1 MSHSFIKKYIECE
14 LNMSNSFIKKYIAVS
29 FATTLIAFY
38 TGIWWAKSG
47 IDGDYIEYKKNIEKC
62 IESLDIE
69 LEVDEV
75 HVIEIVPDEVD
86 SRQSHDAIEI
96 VPDEVDSRQSHDVIE
111 IVPDEVDSRQSHDAI
126 EIVPGQ
132 IDELDSDEHI
142 IDTENLFI
150 SDDSTM
156 IPRLV
161 NKPISWFN
169 PISWFVG

>member
-96 VPDEVDSRQSHDVIE
+96 VPDEVDSMQSHG
-111 IVPDEVDSRQSHDAI
+111 AI

-132 IDELDSDEHI
+132 IHEVDSDEHI

-169 PISWFVG
+169 PISWFFG

>member
-1 MSHSFIKKYIECE
+1 
-14 LNMSNSFIKKYIAVS
+14 MSNSFIKKYIAVS

-96 VPDEVDSRQSHDVIE
+96 VPDEVDSMQSHG
-111 IVPDEVDSRQSHDAI
+111 AI

-132 IDELDSDEHI
+132 IHEVDSDEHI

>member
-69 LEVDEV
+69 LEQEV
-75 HVIEIVPDEVD
+75 IKKIKKEYKNSTIISVSHRKVPIMFSDKIYKIEKSKI
-86 SRQSHDAIEI
+86 SRIEK
-96 VPDEVDSRQSHDVIE
+96 
-111 IVPDEVDSRQSHDAI
+111 
-126 EIVPGQ
+126 
-132 IDELDSDEHI
+132 
-142 IDTENLFI
+142 
-150 SDDSTM
+150 
-156 IPRLV
+156 
-161 NKPISWFN
+161 NKILK
-169 PISWFVG
+169 

>member
-96 VPDEVDSRQSHDVIE
+96 VPDEVDSMQSHG
-111 IVPDEVDSRQSHDAI
+111 AI

-132 IDELDSDEHI
+132 IHEVDSDEHI

>member
-96 VPDEVDSRQSHDVIE
+96 VP
-111 IVPDEVDSRQSHDAI
+111 
-126 EIVPGQ
+126 GQ

>member
-96 VPDEVDSRQSHDVIE
+96 VPDEVDSRQSHD
-111 IVPDEVDSRQSHDAI
+111 AI